1 MVSGVMNEPSANLLA
16 LGPWL
21 PSSVTAA
28 WLDDHYEPSAEMS
41 TAADAEIEK
50 LRDRNS
56 PSHDG
61 LAARL
66 ADWSVTDDELQLQ
79 LQPARWALRL
89 LDGPEHSS
97 ISVLCTVRSADGLWL
112 AGRRA
117 QWLASWPGR
126 WALGAGGAVEV
137 GEQPV
142 EAMVRE
148 LQEEWSVEPAH
159 LSIDGLV
166 RVPSGMALLVGRA
179 TLHEG
184 AEVTPD
190 HEHDEFEW
198 WPAAI
203 ADWPE
208 HADLPLRTMAS
219 FLSK

>member
-1 MVSGVMNEPSANLLA
+1 MSEQTAKLLA
-16 LGPWL
+16 RGPWSPASITSVWSDEHYA
-21 PSSVTAA
+21 PSEEMTAA
-28 WLDDHYEPSAEMS
+28 
-41 TAADAEIEK
+41 ADVEIER
-50 LRDRNS
+50 LRDRGS

-66 ADWSVTDDELQLQ
+66 ADWSVSEGTLQLH

-89 LDGPEHSS
+89 LSGPEHSS
-97 ISVLCTVRSADGLWL
+97 ISVLCTVRAADGRWL

-117 QWLASWPGR
+117 EWLASWPGR

-137 GEQPV
+137 AEDPV

-148 LQEEWSVEPAH
+148 LHEEWSVEPAH
-159 LSIDGLV
+159 LSVDGLV

-184 AEVTPD
+184 AEVQPD

-198 WPAAI
+198 WPADI
-203 ADWPE
+203 ADWPQ

-219 FLSK
+219 FLAK